1 MRSALIAVLLPVAV
15 LVAQES
21 PASAEKIDFSKQIAP
36 IFVSRCIECHGPEK
50 DKGDLRLDSREVA
63 FPEGDEDYWAIV
75 AGKPG
80 ESELLR
86 RVKLPLGDDEIMPEK
101 GEPLSKQE
109 QQLIE
114 QWIREGAEWGEA
126 GDKAIADALA
136 AAEIPMITFEL
147 PPLEDGADKAIEAA
161 MAALRQQGAVV
172 QRVAEDTDA
181 IDVNLSLLRD
191 KVTDETLKLLEPLAP
206 RLVWLNV
213 SRTAITDASAASL
226 GKLKQLRRLH
236 VANTAVGDGAV
247 RAMADLEKLEFANFY
262 GTKITDDALPFF
274 LLMPA
279 LKKLHAWQ
287 TGVTAEGAKAAR
299 DHFARFEVDV
309 GDYAEARMAAAQKE
323 IAEREAAKKAEKD
336 KAEKDKADAEKKAAE
351 AAKAAAKPA
360 GAPINDKCPVS
371 GAGRRSGA
379 RRRVRGPGRRV
390 VLRQVQGEVREGPE
404 EVRGQAAG
412 EDGQGRSGQ
421 QQVSGVGRG
430 RRCGAGRR
438 LRGQASRVLL
448 RQLQEEVRCR
458 PQEVRGEDQG
468 QLTVR

>member
-1 MRSALIAVLLPVAV
+1 MRSALIAVLLPVAG

-63 FPEGDEDYWAIV
+63 FPEGDEDYWAIL
-75 AGKPG
+75 AGKPE

-114 QWIREGAEWGEA
+114 QWIREGAVWGEA

-147 PPLEDGADKAIEAA
+147 PALEDGADKAIEAA
-161 MAALRQQGAVV
+161 MTALRQQGAVV

-236 VANTAVGDGAV
+236 VANTEVGDGAV

-299 DHFARFEVDV
+299 DHFAKFEVDV

-323 IAEREAAKKAEKD
+323 IAEREAAKKAEK
-336 KAEKDKADAEKKAAE
+336 AKADAEKKAAE
-351 AAKAAAKPA
+351 KQAAEAAKATAKPA

-371 GAGRRSGA
+371 GADIDPAHVVEFEGRVVALCCGKCKAKFEKDPKKYAGKLPAKTAEAGPINSKCPVSGA
-379 RRRVRGPGRRV
+379 DVDAAHV
-390 VLRQVQGEVREGPE
+390 VDFEGKQVAFCCGNCKKKFVADPE
-404 EVRGQAAG
+404 KYAAKIK
-412 EDGQGRSGQ
+412 
-421 QQVSGVGRG
+421 
-430 RRCGAGRR
+430 AN
-438 LRGQASRVLL
+438 
-448 RQLQEEVRCR
+448 
-458 PQEVRGEDQG
+458 
-468 QLTVR
+468 